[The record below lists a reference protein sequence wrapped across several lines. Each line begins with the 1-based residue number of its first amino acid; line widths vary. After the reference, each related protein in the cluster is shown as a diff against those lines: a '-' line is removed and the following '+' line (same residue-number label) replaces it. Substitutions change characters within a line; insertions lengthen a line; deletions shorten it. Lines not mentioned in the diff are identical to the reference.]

1 MNKVKVFAACLFA
14 AMATIFV
21 SCDTTEDGG
30 EKKPVLTPSVTTIE
44 ADGEA
49 TVAFTVTYDGA
60 DVTAEAT
67 IQNVTEG
74 LDLEG
79 NEFSTTEAGTYEFTA
94 TYSGAISD
102 AVTVEAVSVSA
113 DLVLTVTSA
122 STEEGDDTSTATII
136 NDGVDAAT
144 FTVTYQGEDVTAEA
158 TITNISASEQLKKGV
173 NTFTSSTSGT
183 YEFRAGYDGE
193 MSNAVTVSVVI
204 KELNP
209 VVVTASKPIVAS
221 GETVTFTV
229 MNGTEDVSSSAEI
242 VNLGTDGS
250 GDETL
255 ADNTFSSSTAGVYKF
270 VAKVTVGDETVTSDA
285 INVAVGDAAFYNYAV
300 MHRHTGTW
308 CNPCGQLHKTLDQAF
323 EANDGQLH
331 QELLEVAAHSGD
343 VFAVADYNTL
353 SAYLPANGS
362 YPNTYFNFDKNTAI
376 SGAFAWATGQK
387 IVDEYREGGTTI
399 GIAASSVLDPASR
412 NADINVRIFPK
423 EAGEYYISVVL
434 VEDGLVAAQAGILG
448 NSNFDGIFR
457 AIVTDSFTGD
467 SLGQCSAN
475 TEIEWNGS
483 VNLGSYS
490 DNCRLV
496 ITVNTMTDGVC
507 KMIAATDCDINGVK
521 DYRFM

>member
-122 STEEGDDTSTATII
+122 STEEGDDLSTATII

-183 YEFRAGYDGE
+183 
-193 MSNAVTVSVVI
+193 
-204 KELNP
+204 
-209 VVVTASKPIVAS
+209 
-221 GETVTFTV
+221 
-229 MNGTEDVSSSAEI
+229 
-242 VNLGTDGS
+242 
-250 GDETL
+250 
-255 ADNTFSSSTAGVYKF
+255 
-270 VAKVTVGDETVTSDA
+270 
-285 INVAVGDAAFYNYAV
+285 
-300 MHRHTGTW
+300 
-308 CNPCGQLHKTLDQAF
+308 
-323 EANDGQLH
+323 
-331 QELLEVAAHSGD
+331 
-343 VFAVADYNTL
+343 
-353 SAYLPANGS
+353 
-362 YPNTYFNFDKNTAI
+362 
-376 SGAFAWATGQK
+376 
-387 IVDEYREGGTTI
+387 
-399 GIAASSVLDPASR
+399 
-412 NADINVRIFPK
+412 
-423 EAGEYYISVVL
+423 
-434 VEDGLVAAQAGILG
+434 
-448 NSNFDGIFR
+448 
-457 AIVTDSFTGD
+457 
-467 SLGQCSAN
+467 
-475 TEIEWNGS
+475 
-483 VNLGSYS
+483 
-490 DNCRLV
+490 
-496 ITVNTMTDGVC
+496 
-507 KMIAATDCDINGVK
+507 
-521 DYRFM
+521 